1 MRSKANLSL
10 EREAYLMKAL
20 VLTGPREF
28 SYQDVE
34 TPVPGPGE
42 ARVRIRVCAVCGSD
56 VHGIDGS
63 TGRRRPPVIMGHE
76 ASGVIDMV
84 GEGVKGWHTGERV
97 TFDSTIYCGVCDM
110 CRAGHVNLCA
120 DRRVLGVSCAEYR
133 QDGAFAEY
141 VCVPERILY
150 RLPDAVSFLQASMV
164 EPLSIACHAALRAP
178 LKPGCDALV
187 AGVGTI
193 GMLTVQ
199 VLKSM
204 GAGRVIAADI
214 DEARLEMALRCGA
227 DAAVNSAKPD
237 ALRQIMDMTG
247 GKGVDLAFDAT
258 GISAT
263 VNLCARA
270 GALNAHIVLIGN
282 VAPEVGFPLQIAVTR
297 QQTYHG
303 SCASAGEYPRC
314 LEMIASGAI
323 DAAALVSRVVPL
335 SEGAEWI
342 NRVYDREPGLYK
354 IALEVSR

>member
-1 MRSKANLSL
+1 
-10 EREAYLMKAL
+10 MKAL

-84 GEGVKGWHTGERV
+84 GEGVKGWHAGERV

-178 LKPGCDALV
+178 LKRGCDALV

-237 ALRQIMDMTG
+237 ALQQIMDMTG